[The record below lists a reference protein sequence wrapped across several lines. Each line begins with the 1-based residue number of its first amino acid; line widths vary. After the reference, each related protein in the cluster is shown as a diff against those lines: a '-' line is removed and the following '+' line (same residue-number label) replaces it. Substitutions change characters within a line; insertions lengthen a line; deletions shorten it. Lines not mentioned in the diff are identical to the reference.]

1 MFAAYRK
8 YTFTHTVIRSE
19 MLRTELIG
27 TFRKGSTEKSVR
39 KWASLDEKLHKV
51 LGNMTKKY
59 PKGTLPHTFDPA
71 FLADAKK
78 LANEFLVTDNSDK
91 GYVDFSRRL
100 TICKENKDVN
110 EVLLNYAS
118 SIAIFKRYFFSTAN
132 LILFHAHRTDMP
144 HYVPNPTQSPK
155 AMAVFRIE
163 DIKDLP

>member
-1 MFAAYRK
+1 MRDLFAAYRN

-118 SIAIFKRYFFSTAN
+118 SIAIFKR
-132 LILFHAHRTDMP
+132 TDMP
-144 HYVPNPTQSPK
+144 HYVPNPTQTPK
-155 AMAVFRIE
+155 AMAVFRFE